1 MPREQLKEDLESL
14 QAELESMEDMDDALR
29 GQLEGISAQI
39 DRLTEGEHEGPIEE
53 LMEQV
58 EERVLV
64 FDAMHPQISGIL
76 RRIVSALAAIG
87 A

>member
-1 MPREQLKEDLESL
+1 MPRKQLKEDLEAL

-29 GQLEGISAQI
+29 GQLEGISTQI
-39 DRLTEGEHEGPIEE
+39 DRLTEGEDEGPIEE
-53 LMEQV
+53 LMEEI

-76 RRIVSALAAIG
+76 KRIVSALAAIG